1 MILFGKF
8 IVAHPFR
15 RRTHIEA
22 TSIFPP
28 KTRNYFHADPQTR
41 LNASNYCE
49 MLELLTHIQD
59 LNIQCDLAQY
69 RADDALI
76 TPTQMPRMY
85 RIDTKHFISLPVNL
99 AEGDIIQLTIE
110 NSNGGAATTV
120 QGTIGQI
127 LYDHI
132 IVELEAKLQANCR
145 CQVKLQANR
154 VVCRLELQ
162 ALAIVRQQELG
173 PLFFPSEAP
182 VLAQQRVEMM

>member
-1 MILFGKF
+1 MIPFGKS
-8 IVAHPFR
+8 IVAHPHR
-15 RRTHIEA
+15 RRTHILKLLLF
-22 TSIFPP
+22 FPP

-76 TPTQMPRMY
+76 TPTQTPRMY
-85 RIDTKHFISLPVNL
+85 RIDTAHFISLPVNL
-99 AEGDIIQLTIE
+99 AEGDIIQLTID
-110 NSNGGAATTV
+110 SNDGAGTTV

-162 ALAIVRQQELG
+162 ALAIVRQQELA

-182 VLAQQRVEMM
+182 VPTQQRVEMM